1 MKIVAELPAQRQTVM
16 FSATLPP
23 KIRQLAKQILRDPS
37 EVNIA
42 ISKPN
47 EAISQVAYVCYENQK
62 IGIIRELFARPSGTK
77 TIIFSSSKLKTKELA
92 RTLKQMKL
100 NVGAMHS
107 DLEQEQR
114 EAVMLDFRNG
124 KIDILV
130 ATDIVARGIDIEDIG
145 TVINYDVPH
154 DPEDYIHR
162 IGRTARA
169 SATGT
174 GITFVS
180 EQEQDKFQRIEKF
193 IEREI

>member
-1 MKIVAELPAQRQTVM
+1 MIMGSDIVIATPGRLLAHIQNSGVDLSHVRYFVLDEADRMLDMGFFDDIMKIVAELPAQRQTVM

-47 EAISQVAYVCYENQK
+47 EAISQWLYVCYENQK

-100 NVGAMHS
+100 ERRRDA
-107 DLEQEQR
+107 
-114 EAVMLDFRNG
+114 FR
-124 KIDILV
+124 
-130 ATDIVARGIDIEDIG
+130 
-145 TVINYDVPH
+145 
-154 DPEDYIHR
+154 
-162 IGRTARA
+162 
-169 SATGT
+169 SGT
-174 GITFVS
+174 GAARSGDARFP
-180 EQEQDKFQRIEKF
+180 QR
-193 IEREI
+193 